1 MAQIDIKET
10 TIKIWDGTPSVATLD
25 STPAD
30 SDLTFTTKSTHHGS
44 KPVTVTFTDP
54 GSASQSLTITVDNE
68 DIDVSLA
75 TGTGSAIES
84 TAALV
89 LAAITGDADANALV
103 SVALETAGTGI
114 VEAIAQTTLTGQN
127 GMTVTIGEGNVTYS
141 EKRPVEFTLD
151 RGLIDTVRLADEEP
165 MDVSMDFT
173 WEFLSSAS
181 GDSVPTFEEAIK
193 KTGLAAAWIS
203 SSTDPCQPY
212 SVDLEMV
219 NNPVCGSEDNEIVTI
234 EEFYW
239 ESLDH
244 DLRDG
249 SVAVSGRANRDYA
262 TLARRAGA

>member
-1 MAQIDIKET
+1 MAQIDIKEC

-75 TGTGSAIES
+75 TSTGSAITS

-103 SVALETAGTGI
+103 SVAMETSGTGI
-114 VEAIAQTTLTGQN
+114 VEAIAQTTLAGQN
-127 GMTVTIGEGNVTYS
+127 SMTVTIGEGNVTYS

-151 RGLIDTVRLADEEP
+151 RGIIDTVRLADEEP

-173 WEFLSSAS
+173 WEFLSSQT
-181 GDSVPTFEEAIK
+181 GDSVPTLEEALK
-193 KTGLAAAWIS
+193 KTGLASSWIS

-212 SVDLEMV
+212 SVDLEV
-219 NNPVCGSEDNEIVTI
+219 FNNPVCGSAHNEIITI

-249 SVAVSGRANRDYA
+249 TVAVSGRANRDYA
-262 TLARRAGA
+262 TLARRA

>member
-1 MAQIDIKET
+1 MAQIDIKEC
-10 TIKIWDGTPSVATLD
+10 TIKIWDGTPSVTTMD
-25 STPAD
+25 STNSD
-30 SDLTFTTKSTHHGS
+30 SDLIFTTVSTHHGS
-44 KPVTVTFTDP
+44 KPVTITFTDP

-75 TGTGSAIES
+75 TGTGSAIET
-84 TAALV
+84 TAAL
-89 LAAITGDADANALV
+89 LKTAIDADSDAAALV
-103 SVALETAGTGI
+103 TVALETAGTGI
-114 VEAIAQTTLTGQN
+114 VEALAEQTLLGQN
-127 GMTVTIGEGNVTYS
+127 SMTVTIGEGNITYS
-141 EKRPVEFTLD
+141 EKRPIEFTLD

-173 WEFLSSAS
+173 WDFLSSAS
-181 GDSVPTFEEAIK
+181 GDSVPTLEEAMK

-212 SVDLEMV
+212 SVDLEV
-219 NNPVCGSEDNEIVTI
+219 LNNPDCGSADNEIITI

-249 SVAVSGRANRDYA
+249 TVAVSGRANRNYA
-262 TLARRAGA
+262 TLARRA